1 MIRVATAAEMRELDR
16 RAMEVLG
23 LSGIVLME
31 NAGRS
36 VVDAVERRWGSV
48 GGKAVVVCC
57 GKGNNGGDGFV
68 IARHLANRG
77 ARVEVWLLAL
87 LNEVKGDAGVNL
99 QVAQRGGVPV
109 HELTD
114 GGGILALRSRVERAD
129 LVVDALL
136 GTGLTGPAQGLT
148 AEAIEAINGS
158 GRPVVAVDLP
168 SGLSSDLGELLG
180 PTIKADLTVTFAA
193 LKRGLLLYPGALQ
206 AGTVEVGDLGIPSSL
221 LNDGLQVGFLTAGD
235 ITPLLPPRPPHAH
248 KGTFGHLLV
257 VAGSPGKTG
266 AAAMASLSALRAG
279 AGLVTLGHPRSLN
292 GIFASKLLEVMT
304 ESLPETASQCLSLK
318 AREPILELARR
329 MDAVALGPGIGLE
342 AETQGLVRELVRELP
357 CPVVVDA
364 DGLSALAGHLGL
376 LKEARGPRLLTP
388 HPGEMARLLGSN
400 VGSVEV
406 DRIETV
412 RTVATVHGAV
422 FALKGARTVIAGPEG
437 PVLVNSTGNA
447 GMATAG
453 SGDVL
458 TGIIGA
464 FLAQGLA
471 PVDAMRGGVYIHGLA
486 GDIAAE
492 GLGQDGLIAGDI
504 MAAIPQA
511 FCRLR
516 R

>member
-221 LNDGLQVGFLTAGD
+221 LNDGLQVGFLTARD
-235 ITPLLPPRPPHAH
+235 ITSLLPPRPPHAH

-257 VAGSPGKTG
+257 LAGSPGKTG